1 MKSFW
6 KSCCTARN
14 SNSEGQRAWQCNSLG
29 NNEDYEKNTEG
40 MPRMLMESSQWAV
53 VKQKMPRQD
62 A

>member
-1 MKSFW
+1 M
-6 KSCCTARN
+6 ARN

-29 NNEDYEKNTEG
+29 NNEDYKKNTEG
-40 MPRMLMESSQWAV
+40 MLRMLMESSQWAV